1 MPPIYSADRRQFLK
15 QTLAVLASTSGLYSL
30 SSIGLAENLPNN
42 ANVRFLTRN
51 DKDYLKHRQIFNKR
65 ITAMPKVIA
74 VCANEQGVQAA
85 INYAKAQQLQVA
97 IKSGGHSFEGFST
110 NDNGLMLDLSAMNT
124 MRYDKANQHLVIQP
138 GAKLGKVYE
147 YLNQYGRL
155 IPAGSCAGVGV
166 AGLTLGGGYGFFGRQ
181 LGLTCDSLLR
191 VKLVDGQGNL
201 HDSTNEPDLLWACKG
216 GGNGNFGVV
225 TELEFITHPAPKTFS
240 SYRYKYRNLN
250 ASKAV
255 SLAERWFKLMASLP
269 NTAYSSWVLNGKN
282 LTILLTDTAP
292 TANAALKAI
301 LTALSKDA
309 SDIMSPRK
317 DVFLAGIQRYRGGT
331 DPIYFKNVSAGYY
344 ADYTSI
350 QTALPEVCQKII
362 SSKLTTLLQ
371 INTLGGMINNSE
383 QESKAAYPHRQ
394 YAFLGELQT
403 YYDKASQTPIAESIV
418 TEIQSLFRKVG
429 INAHYRN
436 YPDIGIKEW
445 QKAYYGNNYLKLQG
459 LKRKWDPQDRIH
471 HPQSVRL

>member
-30 SSIGLAENLPNN
+30 SSTLHAENLPNN

-74 VCANEQGVQAA
+74 VCANEQGVQTA
-85 INYAKAQQLQVA
+85 INYAKAQQLQIA

-110 NDNGLMLDLSAMNT
+110 NDNGLMLDLSAMNS
-124 MRYDKANQHLVIQP
+124 MRYDKTNQHLVIQP

-191 VKLVDGQGNL
+191 VKMLDGQGNL
-201 HDSTNEPDLLWACKG
+201 HDSSNEPDLLWACKG

-225 TELEFITHPAPKTFS
+225 TELEFMTHPAPKNFS
-240 SYRYKYRNLN
+240 SYRYKYRNLT
-250 ASKAV
+250 AAKAV
-255 SLAERWFKLMASLP
+255 SLAERWFKLMATLP

-292 TANAALKAI
+292 SATVALKTI

-317 DVFLAGIQRYRGGT
+317 DAFLAGIQRYRGGT
-331 DPIYFKNVSAGYY
+331 EPIYFKNVSAGYY
-344 ADYTSI
+344 ADYASI
-350 QTALPEVCQKII
+350 QATLPEICQKII

-371 INTLGGMINNSE
+371 INTLGGMISNSE
-383 QESKAAYPHRQ
+383 QVTKAAYPHRH

-403 YYDKASQTPIAESIV
+403 YYDKANQTPLAESIV
-418 TEIQSLFRKVG
+418 NEIQGLFRKAGV
-429 INAHYRN
+429 NAHYRN
-436 YPDIGIKEW
+436 YPDVGIKEW
-445 QKAYYGNNYLKLQG
+445 QKAYYGNNYLKLQT
-459 LKRKWDPQDRIH
+459 LKRKWDPQDIIH
-471 HPQSVRL
+471 HPQSIRL

>member
-1 MPPIYSADRRQFLK
+1 MPYSYASNRRDFLK
-15 QTLAVLASTSGLYSL
+15 QTLAALASTSGLYSL
-30 SSIGLAENLPNN
+30 STTLQAANFPSN
-42 ANVRFLTRN
+42 ANVRFLNRN

-74 VCANEQGVQAA
+74 VCANEQGVQSALK
-85 INYAKAQQLQVA
+85 YAQAESLSVA

-110 NDNGLMLDLSAMNT
+110 NDNGLMLDLSAMNN
-124 MRYDKANQHLVIQP
+124 MRYDKTNQHLVIQP
-138 GAKLGKVYE
+138 GAKLGRVYE

-191 VKLVDGQGNL
+191 VKMLDGQGNL
-201 HDSTNEPDLLWACKG
+201 QDSKHEPDLLWACKG

-240 SYRYKYRNLN
+240 SYRYKYHNLS
-250 ASKAV
+250 AAKAV
-255 SLAERWFKLMASLP
+255 SLAERWFSLMANLP

-282 LTILLTDTAP
+282 LTILITDTALNP
-292 TANAALKAI
+292 TNALKTI
-301 LTALSKDA
+301 LTALSKQA

-317 DVFLAGIQRYRGGT
+317 DNFLAGIQRYRGGT
-331 DPIYFKNVSAGYY
+331 EPIYFKNVSAGYY
-344 ADYTSI
+344 ADYASI
-350 QTALPEVCQKII
+350 QAALPEICQKII
-362 SSKLTTLLQ
+362 SAKLTTLLQ

-383 QESKAAYPHRQ
+383 QTPKAAYPHRQ

-403 YYDKASQTPIAESIV
+403 YYDRANQTSIAEQIV
-418 TEIQSLFRKVG
+418 NDIQGLFRKAG
-429 INAHYRN
+429 IKAHYRN
-436 YPDIGIKEW
+436 YPDIGIQEW
-445 QKAYYGNNYLKLQG
+445 QKAYYGDNYLKLQT
-459 LKRKWDPQDRIH
+459 LKHKWDPHDLIH
-471 HPQSVRL
+471 HPQSIRL